1 MIAISDWI
9 LGEVCRQLHIW
20 QLSSPTLSQLQVT
33 VNSSPRQL
41 AHSDFIPHLRSAIQD
56 AASAPASLQIEI
68 PESAAIANL
77 AAASETF
84 ARIKRLGDFGSGFC
98 SFTWLRRGP
107 LDEIKIDRSL
117 IRTLST
123 DRYSRD
129 TVQLILEL
137 AGTLNL
143 RAVAEGVETELQVDR
158 LRKLGCNLAQGYL
171 FSRLSAATHRSVPA
185 PSHRQVRRKIVAQ
198 HKSIS
203 RAPVSAQL

>member
-56 AASAPASLQIEI
+56 AAIAPASLQIEI

-84 ARIKRLGDFGSGFC
+84 AHIKRLGEFGSGFC
-98 SFTWLRRGP
+98 SLT
-107 LDEIKIDRSL
+107 
-117 IRTLST
+117 
-123 DRYSRD
+123 
-129 TVQLILEL
+129 
-137 AGTLNL
+137 
-143 RAVAEGVETELQVDR
+143 
-158 LRKLGCNLAQGYL
+158 
-171 FSRLSAATHRSVPA
+171 
-185 PSHRQVRRKIVAQ
+185 
-198 HKSIS
+198 
-203 RAPVSAQL
+203 